1 MTERHSTGR
10 LCLRHKGSVN
20 DMNTT
25 QFSPFVYEDAEQ
37 LALAVAQRIAQLAAQ
52 AIAARGVF
60 NLALAGGETPRR
72 CYEQLRYMVIDWA
85 HVHIYFGDER
95 CLPVG
100 DSQRNDSMVC
110 DSLLDHISL
119 PPANIHRIPAQLGAQ
134 QAATRYIL
142 VLAEDA
148 LDLAL
153 LGLGEDGH
161 TASLF
166 PANPATESADA
177 VVPVFNAPKP
187 PSDRVSLGMST
198 LNASRNK
205 LFLVAGASKRYALE
219 QMSLGIKLPAA
230 KIKNAEWHVERAALP
245 ITT

>member
-1 MTERHSTGR
+1 
-10 LCLRHKGSVN
+10 
-20 DMNTT
+20 MNRP
-25 QFSPFVYEDAEQ
+25 QFSPFVYEDADQ
-37 LALAVAQRIAQLAAQ
+37 LARAVAQRITQLAAQ

-100 DSQRNDSMVC
+100 DSQRNDRMARDC
-110 DSLLDHISL
+110 LLDYISL
-119 PPANIHRIPAQLGAQ
+119 PPSHIHSIPTQLGAQ
-134 QAATRYIL
+134 QAATRYLL
-142 VLAEDA
+142 VLADDVT
-148 LDLAL
+148 LDLVL

-166 PANPATESADA
+166 PANPATESENA

-187 PSDRVSLGMST
+187 PSDRVSLSMTT
-198 LNASRNK
+198 LNAARNK
-205 LFLVAGASKRYALE
+205 LFLVAGVSKRYALE
-219 QMSLGIKLPAA
+219 QMLRGIKLPAA
-230 KIKNAEWHVERAALP
+230 KIKNAEWYVERTALP